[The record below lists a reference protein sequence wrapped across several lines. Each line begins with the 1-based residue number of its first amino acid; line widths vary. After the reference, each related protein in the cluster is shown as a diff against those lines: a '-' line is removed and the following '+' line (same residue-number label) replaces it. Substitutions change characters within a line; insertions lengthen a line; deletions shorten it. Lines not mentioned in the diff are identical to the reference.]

1 MIVFKLKPT
10 KNSVPWFKE
19 NNVDLNAMEAAIS
32 LLFAELEPTI
42 STRRKVLTLQI
53 MHNAEFSDY
62 TFKTDKIRLCG
73 NPTPSNR
80 PSKIQR
86 KRAFFNHFLHEFR
99 HWMQSR
105 VYKVGSSKIN
115 YTDEDVERNT
125 NAYYRNECEVDA
137 RHFERTHASKFY
149 KYYRAFKH
157 IP

>member
-19 NNVDLNAMEAAIS
+19 NDVNLNAMEAAIS

-53 MHNAEFSDY
+53 MHNADFSDY

-73 NPTPSNR
+73 NPTHSNR

-105 VYKVGSSKIN
+105 V
-115 YTDEDVERNT
+115 
-125 NAYYRNECEVDA
+125 
-137 RHFERTHASKFY
+137 
-149 KYYRAFKH
+149 
-157 IP
+157 